1 MIAHDQARNG
11 RYGRIDNT
19 IPLHNLINS
28 LSHRTIRSFIS
39 DSSCAG
45 LPPSNLFRIHLF
57 RLLPSLL
64 EESIRFLLLVHLL
77 DVDCCIFEL
86 YIPRVPLLLSE
97 DVGPLAL
104 IWSFPMGRL
113 AVPGAHGADDL
124 PVARFRVVIHGTH
137 VMLCKGQGAVTVHL
151 LCLEDVGGL
160 LIDQL
165 LVRHIVKSLLALLC
179 LRGLLLF
186 ILSLL
191 HLQQILIQMPSRLR
205 CECSPLSSNR

>member
-11 RYGRIDNT
+11 RYGRIDYT

-28 LSHRTIRSFIS
+28 LSHRTIRPFIS

-45 LPPSNLFRIHLF
+45 LPPPNLFRIHLF
-57 RLLPSLL
+57 WLLPSLL

-77 DVDCCIFEL
+77 DVDSRISEL

-97 DVGPLAL
+97 DIGPLTL
-104 IWSFPMGRL
+104 IWSFPMGRR
-113 AVPGAHGADDL
+113 AVLGAHGADDL

-137 VMLCKGQGAVTVHL
+137 VLLCEGQEAVAVHL
-151 LCLEDVGGL
+151 LSLEDVGGL

-165 LVRHIVKSLLALLC
+165 LVRHVVESLLALLC

-186 ILSLL
+186 ILTLL
-191 HLQQILIQMPSRLR
+191 HLQQILIQTLSRLR
-205 CECSPLSSNR
+205 CLRSPLSSNR

>member
-11 RYGRIDNT
+11 RYGRIDYT

-39 DSSCAG
+39 DSSCTG
-45 LPPSNLFRIHLF
+45 LPPPNLFRIHLF

-113 AVPGAHGADDL
+113 ALPGTHSADDL

-137 VMLCKGQGAVTVHL
+137 VMLCEGQGAVTVHL

-165 LVRHIVKSLLALLC
+165 LVRHVVESLLALLC

-186 ILSLL
+186 ILTLL